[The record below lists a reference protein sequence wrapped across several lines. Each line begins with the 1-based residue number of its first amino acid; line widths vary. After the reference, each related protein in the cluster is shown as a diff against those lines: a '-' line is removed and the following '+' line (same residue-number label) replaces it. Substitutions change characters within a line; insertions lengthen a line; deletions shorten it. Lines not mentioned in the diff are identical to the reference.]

1 MNTPLLPL
9 VPPPE
14 GLLRLP
20 QALLEHLEQPE
31 WGQAHLR
38 LHFGSGKIYWGVSQN
53 ETDIV
58 YAVTDLPAW
67 LACTACSQ
75 MLEGRVLAYKTK
87 TKTSGRGRARTELF
101 AKWKDGVLLLQGQA
115 PLLVAPSPLLAAL
128 QEAAALQAE
137 TIETGYLPWQLF
149 EPPREWL
156 YWPGYGLAAL
166 VPPQPD
172 HEGTGEALLCV
183 ASTSVNTP
191 AHAHTRTNTR
201 TPAHSSGSGNGAGI
215 QTGTCFAFDYPPEL
229 APFFMDM
236 IVVRLR
242 EEEEEE
248 QEQEARILVVGRS
261 IRGRGEEAHSY
272 VLTPAR
278 LIPIPIPIPIPTSI
292 CSQDA
297 VSGALHVAAAMQDVL
312 APLAEVQVNAPDFLA
327 AGFEA
332 LAERFDYAPVDVC
345 FFRHSVRF
353 RTITT
358 EETARL
364 RQLDEEEALC
374 IATAEEGDLS
384 LLLEASTPYFEG
396 NTPQKSGQD
405 QDKVQGVLK
414 ASQIA
419 AVLAPFAAAPLP
431 IVIGMGRRTFFA
443 RSGQLFFIVPLC
455 SCS

>member
-1 MNTPLLPL
+1 MDTPLLPF

-14 GLLRLP
+14 GLLKLP

-38 LHFGSGKIYWGVSQN
+38 LHFGGGKIYWGVSEN

-67 LACTACSQ
+67 LACTDCPQA
-75 MLEGRVLAYKTK
+75 LEGHVLAYKTK
-87 TKTSGRGRARTELF
+87 TSGRERARTELF
-101 AKWKDGVLLLQGQA
+101 AEWKDGVLLLEGRA

-128 QEAAALQAE
+128 QAAAALQAE

-172 HEGTGEALLCV
+172 REGPGEALLCV
-183 ASTSVNTP
+183 ASTSVN
-191 AHAHTRTNTR
+191 AHAHTSTR
-201 TPAHSSGSGNGAGI
+201 APAHSSGNANGAGA

-236 IVVRLR
+236 TVVRLR
-242 EEEEEE
+242 EEE
-248 QEQEARILVVGRS
+248 QEQEARILVVGRG
-261 IRGRGEEAHSY
+261 IRGQGEEAHSY
-272 VLTPAR
+272 VLTSAR
-278 LIPIPIPIPIPTSI
+278 LIPVPIPIRA
-292 CSQDA
+292 QDA
-297 VSGALHVAAAMQDVL
+297 APGALQVEAAIQDVL
-312 APLAEVQVNAPDFLA
+312 APLAEAQINAPDFLA
-327 AGFEA
+327 AGFDA
-332 LAERFDYAPVDVC
+332 LSERFDYAPIDVC
-345 FFRHSVRF
+345 FFRHSVQF

-358 EETARL
+358 QETARL

-384 LLLEASTPYFEG
+384 ILLETSTPCFKG
-396 NTPQKSGQD
+396 SAPRSSRD
-405 QDKVQGVLK
+405 QDEPCCALEAQGVLK

-419 AVLAPFAAAPLP
+419 AVLAPFAAVPSP
-431 IVIGMGRRTFFA
+431 IIIGMGRRTFFA
-443 RSGQLFFIVPLC
+443 RSDQLFFIVPLC
-455 SCS
+455 LCSCSGS

>member
-1 MNTPLLPL
+1 MSTPLLPF

-38 LHFGSGKIYWGVSQN
+38 LHIGGGKIYWGVSQN
-53 ETDIV
+53 ETDLV

-67 LACTACSQ
+67 LACTECPQ
-75 MLEGRVLAYKTK
+75 VLEGRVLAYKASGAQ
-87 TKTSGRGRARTELF
+87 TSGKERAGTTLF
-101 AKWKDGVLLLQGQA
+101 VEWKDGLLLLQGQA

-128 QEAAALQAE
+128 QEAAECRARVE
-137 TIETGYLPWQLF
+137 TIGAGYLPWQLF

-156 YWPGYGLAAL
+156 YWPGHGLAAV

-172 HEGTGEALLCV
+172 WEGVSPAAKPTGEMLLFVAREPQPGATAAALQPQADAGRDV
-183 ASTSVNTP
+183 
-191 AHAHTRTNTR
+191 
-201 TPAHSSGSGNGAGI
+201 SGPL
-215 QTGTCFAFDYPPEL
+215 FVFDYPPDL

-236 IVVRLR
+236 TVLRVRA
-242 EEEEEE
+242 E
-248 QEQEARILVVGRS
+248 QEQEARLLIVGKG
-261 IRGRGEEAHSY
+261 IRGWGEEAHSY

-278 LIPIPIPIPIPTSI
+278 PLPLHTSGP
-292 CSQDA
+292 A
-297 VSGALHVAAAMQDVL
+297 SGALPAASAMQDVL
-312 APLAEVQVNAPDFLA
+312 APLAEVQINAPDFLA
-327 AGFEA
+327 AGFAA
-332 LAERFDYAPVDVC
+332 LSDRFDYAPIDVC
-345 FFRHSVRF
+345 FFRHTVRF

-384 LLLEASTPYFEG
+384 LLLEASTPCLEG
-396 NTPQKSGQD
+396 STPAPQHGQD
-405 QDKVQGVLK
+405 QDQVQGILK

-419 AVLAPFAAAPLP
+419 AVLAPFAAAPSP

-443 RSGQLFFIVPLC
+443 RSGQLFFIVPLGSGLC
-455 SCS
+455 SSS